1 MKEFD
6 QYNKKIDV
14 DILSKSVLDFDSV
27 TDDIKGVIL
36 KTNIGGRRIMN
47 KPLGDPIPR
56 IC

>member
-27 TDDIKGVIL
+27 TDDIKGV
-36 KTNIGGRRIMN
+36 K
-47 KPLGDPIPR
+47 
-56 IC
+56 ICAFV